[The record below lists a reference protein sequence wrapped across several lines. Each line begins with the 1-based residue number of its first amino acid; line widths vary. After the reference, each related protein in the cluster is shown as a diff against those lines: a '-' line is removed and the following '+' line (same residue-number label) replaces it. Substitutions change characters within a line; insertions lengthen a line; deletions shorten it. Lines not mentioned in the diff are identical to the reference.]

1 MPELTHLRLNDVQGV
16 GTIEL
21 NLEPNQQAYV
31 FIGANGVGKTKLLE
45 ALVHFKDQW
54 ALLQSPPHEPAFNDD
69 GGATFYPI
77 VFIETRDRG
86 HFIDGTGSNSGF
98 LRDWICSSVNLS
110 SNFRKNKKAHEH
122 DLKDLLTCLNKMDAS
137 YDADFLELD
146 DEDKIFLRVNG
157 QEKEL
162 AELSTGFVSV
172 IKILAHIISDYG
184 QFNRDNSSTLNRT
197 GFVLIDE
204 IEGHLHLEWQVKII
218 PTLKQLFPNT
228 KFFIATHSPLVLS
241 QLEDGEAYELR
252 RDADDVVR
260 THKINHPS
268 STAMIDLLK
277 QAFHI
282 DLNRLALE
290 RPVSNA
296 QKQAKKKLLTY
307 LRERK
312 VS

>member
-45 ALVHFKDQW
+45 ALVAFNVQK
-54 ALLQSPPHEPAFNDD
+54 ALTPPSSAYEPAP
-69 GGATFYPI
+69 T

-86 HFIDGTGSNSGF
+86 HFIDSTGSNSGF
-98 LRDWICSSVNLS
+98 LRQWIRESVNLS
-110 SNFRKNKKAHEH
+110 SIFRKNKKAHEH
-122 DLKDLLTCLNKMDAS
+122 YLKDLLTCLNKMDAS

-146 DEDKIFLRVNG
+146 DEDRIFLKVNG

-184 QFNRDNSSTLNRT
+184 RFNKDNSSTLNRT

-204 IEGHLHLEWQVKII
+204 IESHLHLEWQVKII

-228 KFFIATHSPLVLS
+228 RFFIATHSPLVLS
-241 QLEDGEAYELR
+241 QLDDGEAYELR